1 MEMASYRSVKGM
13 NDLFGEQAA
22 GLVEIEAIFRR
33 LASAY
38 GAQEVRTPIL
48 EHQELFVRSVG
59 ESTDVVGK
67 EMYAF
72 EDRDGSQL
80 VLRPEATASVAR
92 MVVQHDLLRSDPK
105 LRTFYVGPMF
115 RRERPQKGRYR
126 QFHQIGVE
134 LFGEASPIADIECIA
149 LAHAMLAQLGLD
161 DVVIELGNV
170 GGADCRP
177 AYLEQLNRFLTAL
190 GDELPEGARQ
200 TAARNP
206 LRLLDS
212 KDPRVQE
219 LLAEAP
225 LPMDYLSPEHQ
236 AHHQAVLAGLGALG
250 IEVRVNK
257 RMVRGLDYY
266 VGPVFEAITSKL
278 GSQAAVLAG
287 GRYDGLLKTVGGPAC
302 AAVGFAGGTERLLL
316 VAQAMAQTLGS
327 SAPDLGVVAAPGAD
341 LHRILMLITE
351 LRAAG
356 CRVVADLSGRSVKA
370 QMKALNRSQS
380 RWALVLGE
388 TELESNQ
395 ASLRRMAD
403 GTDVNISLD
412 FATVRRVVQEDR

>member
-1 MEMASYRSVKGM
+1 MASYRSVKGM

-22 GLVEIEAIFRR
+22 GLVAVEAIFRR

-59 ESTDVVGK
+59 EGTDVVGK

-72 EDRDGSQL
+72 EDRDGSHL

-105 LRTFYVGPMF
+105 LRTFYLGPMF

-126 QFHQIGVE
+126 QFFQIGIE
-134 LFGEASPIADIECIA
+134 CFGEASPIADIECIA
-149 LAHAMLAQLGLD
+149 LAHAMLVELGLD

-170 GGADCRP
+170 GGPDCRP
-177 AYLEQLNRFLTAL
+177 AYLERLKKFPSDL
-190 GDELPEGARQ
+190 GDALPEGARQ

-212 KDPRVQE
+212 KDPQVQA

-225 LPMDYLSPEHQ
+225 LPMDHLSDAHR
-236 AHHQAVLAGLGALG
+236 AHHQAVLAGLEALG
-250 IEVRVNK
+250 IDVRVNK

-287 GRYDGLLKTVGGPAC
+287 GRYDGLLKTVGGPEC
-302 AAVGFAGGTERLLL
+302 PAVGFAGGTDRLLL
-316 VAQAMAQTLGS
+316 VAQAMGHTLGS
-327 SAPDLGVVAAPGAD
+327 SVPDLGVVAAPGAD
-341 LHRILMLITE
+341 LHRILALITE

-395 ASLRRMAD
+395 ACLRRMAD
-403 GTDVNISLD
+403 GSDVNISLD
-412 FATVRRVVQEDR
+412 FATLRRVVQEDE